1 VNSGSGRNRGRAAR
15 PRADAG
21 KGARCKGNPCGQE
34 PPLCRL
40 CGRVSTSLG
49 CAGRAGADAI
59 CLLAGKIEYSEANE
73 RKACAEIALNRN
85 TRACTEL
92 LTVLYSYLHYRYNN
106 TLEYQRNQEGTLP
119 FVDKNFLV

>member
-1 VNSGSGRNRGRAAR
+1 MRASALVATGMRAAKSRRCAASAAEPR
-15 PRADAG
+15 PRSG
-21 KGARCKGNPCGQE
+21 VPGAREQT
-34 PPLCRL
+34 R
-40 CGRVSTSLG
+40 S
-49 CAGRAGADAI
+49 A
-59 CLLAGKIEYSEANE
+59 LLAGQIEYSEANE

-92 LTVLYSYLHYRYNN
+92 LTVLYSYLHDWYNN